1 MFVFK
6 KKKVNNSDNQI
17 KSTYI
22 KYCNDVEDAM
32 DLFPDYYNLKSDF
45 SEELF
50 MFIYRN
56 APNMIDT
63 MIAASYLRQVEV
75 SLEEV
80 KKVYSLNNEYIK
92 ETVSNVVPELR
103 VKANKMIY
111 ETIPN
116 ASDPFGWNNG
126 PGLKLIYSEFVDRIE
141 YIFEI
146 SRNQKKIQNE
156 LNNDRLVNIINSNS
170 TILVLSNYF
179 SVRESLVIAFNLGL
193 MDELIGDE
201 LDKMHI
207 LSEHD
212 FNNLLNSV
220 NIDLLK
226 NLLTERINKLKN
238 IEPETSYFEY
248 EKLADEYEILLNAI
262 NVSKE
267 YISGI
272 KKR

>member
-17 KSTYI
+17 QSTYI
-22 KYCNDVEDAM
+22 KYCNDIEDAM

-80 KKVYSLNNEYIK
+80 KKAYSLNNEYIK

-262 NVSKE
+262 NASKE